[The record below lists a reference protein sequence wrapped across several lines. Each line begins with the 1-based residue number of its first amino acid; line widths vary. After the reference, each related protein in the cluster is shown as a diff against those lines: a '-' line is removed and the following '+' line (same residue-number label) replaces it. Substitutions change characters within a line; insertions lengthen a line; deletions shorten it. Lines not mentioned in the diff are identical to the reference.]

1 MKKIFTLL
9 AVFAMT
15 MAAKA
20 QTAELIV
27 SGEGNDIIT
36 VSVKN
41 DFNLGAFGF
50 KIDLPAGAEL
60 KKNSKGKYVV
70 TKNEDRFE
78 GTVDIKTTETGYSIV
93 CYGEQVY
100 ENSGEVFRM
109 QLAAP
114 VTGDATIK
122 GINFTDMGPNLDGT
136 TSVYMENNKDLVLPL
151 HLSADAI
158 KGISADETKSGVIYN
173 MAGQRV
179 SKATKGIYV
188 VDGKKVA
195 VSK

>member
-1 MKKIFTLL
+1 MKKIFTL
-9 AVFAMT
+9 FAAFALT
-15 MAAKA
+15 MAAQA
-20 QTAELIV
+20 QKGELIV
-27 SGEGNDIIT
+27 DGSGTDWIT
-36 VSVKN
+36 VSVNN

-50 KIDLPAGAEL
+50 KIDLPEGATL
-60 KKNSKGKYVV
+60 AKNAKGKYVI
-70 TKNEDRFE
+70 TKNTDRFE
-78 GTVDIKTTETGYSIV
+78 GTVDVQTTATGYSIV

-114 VTGDATIK
+114 VTGKATIK
-122 GINFTDMGPNLDGT
+122 GINFTDMGEDLLGT
-136 TSVYMENNKDLVLPL
+136 TSVYQDNNKDLTFTLDL
-151 HLSADAI
+151 KADAI
-158 KGISADETKSGVIYN
+158 NGISADETKSGAIFN

-195 VSK
+195 VK

>member
-15 MAAKA
+15 MAANA
-20 QTAELIV
+20 QTGKLIV

-36 VSVKN
+36 VSVEN

-60 KKNSKGKYVV
+60 KKNNKGKYVV

-93 CYGEQVY
+93 SNGEQVY

-122 GINFTDMGPNLDGT
+122 GINFTDMGQDLKGT
-136 TSVYMENNKDLVLPL
+136 TSVYMENNKDLTLPL
-151 HLSADAI
+151 HLNADAI

-188 VDGKKVA
+188 IDGKKVA
-195 VSK
+195 AGN

>member
-1 MKKIFTLL
+1 
-9 AVFAMT
+9 
-15 MAAKA
+15 
-20 QTAELIV
+20 
-27 SGEGNDIIT
+27 
-36 VSVKN
+36 
-41 DFNLGAFGF
+41 
-50 KIDLPAGAEL
+50 
-60 KKNSKGKYVV
+60 
-70 TKNEDRFE
+70 
-78 GTVDIKTTETGYSIV
+78 
-93 CYGEQVY
+93 
-100 ENSGEVFRM
+100 M

-122 GINFTDMGPNLDGT
+122 GINFTDMGEDLKGT
-136 TSVYMENNKDLVLPL
+136 TSVYMENNKDLTLPL
-151 HLSADAI
+151 HLNADAI